1 MDERRAKLKI
11 GLFVLLG
18 VVLFSVFVIVL
29 GNVTLYGGRPLVMY
43 ARDSAGLKVRAPVR
57 VLGIPVGLVRDI
69 DILQR
74 DVPLSDDVPHP
85 IRVTLTIRD
94 EHLPLLHRGATFAIE
109 PSTILGEKIV
119 AIDPG
124 RPDAPALDLEAPV
137 YAEPPGGLDA
147 AMGKASKLADRIDQT
162 LARTDVLEKGSELL
176 TSLQQHVDRLAARAE
191 GTLGELELTLQDTRA
206 ALAAADVPGL
216 RTRLDATLTRLDTLL
231 DGVHRQVP
239 GLSTDARALVA
250 DARGATADLRELAG
264 RLGGKA
270 DGALTHLE
278 RVLAALDEGD
288 GLAAQMLRDREIY
301 YDLKEL
307 VRDLK
312 QHPWK
317 VIWKD

>member
-1 MDERRAKLKI
+1 MDERRTKLKI

-18 VVLFSVFVIVL
+18 VALFSVFVIVL
-29 GNVTLYGGRPLVMY
+29 GNVNLYGGRPLVMY

-69 DILQR
+69 DILQQGI
-74 DVPLSDDVPHP
+74 PLRDDVPHP

-94 EHLPLLHRGATFAIE
+94 EHVPLLHQGSRFAIE

-124 RPDAPALDLEAPV
+124 RPDAPSLDLDQAV
-137 YAEPPGGLDA
+137 YADPPGGIDA
-147 AMGKASKLADRIDQT
+147 AMGKASKLADR
-162 LARTDVLEKGSELL
+162 LEGMLSKTDVLEKGSDLL
-176 TSLQQHVDRLAARAE
+176 TNLDEHVDKLSARVE
-191 GTLGELELTLQDTRA
+191 TTLGELDRTLQDARA
-206 ALAAADVPGL
+206 TLAAADVPGL
-216 RTRLDATLTRLDTLL
+216 RSRLDATLTRLDTLL
-231 DGVHRQVP
+231 DGVNRQVP

-270 DGALTHLE
+270 DGALAHLE

-288 GLAAQMLRDREIY
+288 GLASQLLRDREIY

-317 VIWKD
+317 VLWKD